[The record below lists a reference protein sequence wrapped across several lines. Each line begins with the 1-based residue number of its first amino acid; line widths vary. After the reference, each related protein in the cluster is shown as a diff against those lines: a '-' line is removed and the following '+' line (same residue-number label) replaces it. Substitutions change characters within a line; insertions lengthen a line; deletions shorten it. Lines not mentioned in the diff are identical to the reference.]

1 MIWSVI
7 GDAISR
13 LARSLHCVLSIPLL
27 TTLSAPFHL
36 PMWETPEL
44 LFRRQPGSSS
54 ETVDKSF
61 IGPSLEIL
69 GFLISMPHAAIF
81 HVALDKTFYSFFR
94 VELSLPLPID
104 VRQCLAS
111 LASFLC
117 TWNPWHALFR
127 RYPSSYGRVVW

>member
-13 LARSLHCVLSIPLL
+13 LALSLLHTFIDDTFGAGSPSHVGNIRAAVQAATRIVLGD
-27 TTLSAPFHL
+27 SAVA
-36 PMWETPEL
+36 
-44 LFRRQPGSSS
+44 
-54 ETVDKSF
+54 VDKSF

-111 LASFLC
+111 LASF
-117 TWNPWHALFR
+117 
-127 RYPSSYGRVVW
+127 S